1 MTVQHP
7 YIPATNAE
15 EQEMLQAMGL
25 DSFEELLVMIPEGLR
40 LQESLGLEPGL
51 SEYEVARELEL
62 LSSRNR
68 PAGAGISFLGGGAY
82 DHYTPEVIKAIAM
95 RSEFYTAYTP
105 YQAEVS
111 QGTLQAMWEFQSMV
125 AALSGMDVANAS
137 LYDGATAAAE
147 AALMAIAI
155 TGRRR
160 ILVPDTVYPSTVE
173 VIKTYLQ
180 NRDSDVVIVG
190 SRNGRLDHDDLTAKA
205 DGAAALLLQS
215 PNRLGLVEDW
225 AAARQTL
232 ADRQTLL
239 IASADPLTLG
249 LLESPGAAGADIFIG
264 EGQSLGIPL
273 SFGGPYL
280 GLMATRTKHVRKL
293 PGRIIG
299 RTTDLDGR
307 PGYVMVLR
315 TREQDIRRER
325 ATSNICTN
333 QGLLALWAAIYMALI
348 GKKGL
353 LDIGRLCFDKSQ
365 YLGREIAAL
374 RGYELPFGFG
384 YVKEL
389 LVRTP
394 VDATRLAERAAE
406 EGLFLGIAEWAGEG
420 LLQLAVTEK
429 RTREDLDRL
438 VAFLKQAIA

>member
-7 YIPATNAE
+7 YIPATDAE

-25 DSFEELLVMIPEGLR
+25 DSFEELLAMIPEGLR
-40 LQESLGLEPGL
+40 LRESLGLEPGL

-62 LSSRNR
+62 LGSRNR

-82 DHYTPEVIKAIAM
+82 DHYIPEVIKAIAM

-147 AALMAIAI
+147 AALMAVAI
-155 TGRRR
+155 TGRSR
-160 ILVPDTVYPSTVE
+160 ILVPDTVYPATVE
-173 VIKTYLQ
+173 VIETYLQ
-180 NRDSDVVIVG
+180 NRDAEVVTVT
-190 SRNGRLDHDDLTAKA
+190 SRDGLLDHDDLSAKA
-205 DGAAALLLQS
+205 GSAAALLLQS

-280 GLMATRTKHVRKL
+280 GLMATRTAHIRKL

-374 RGYELPFGFG
+374 AGYELPFGFG
-384 YVKEL
+384 YAKEL

-394 VDATRLAERAAE
+394 VAAERLAERAAG
-406 EGLFLGIAEWAGEG
+406 EGLFLGITEWAGET

-429 RTREDLDRL
+429 RTRADLDRL
-438 VAFLKQAIA
+438 VAFLKQAPA

>member
-190 SRNGRLDHDDLTAKA
+190 AGTAA
-205 DGAAALLLQS
+205 
-215 PNRLGLVEDW
+215 W
-225 AAARQTL
+225 IMT
-232 ADRQTLL
+232 
-239 IASADPLTLG
+239 I
-249 LLESPGAAGADIFIG
+249 
-264 EGQSLGIPL
+264 
-273 SFGGPYL
+273 
-280 GLMATRTKHVRKL
+280 
-293 PGRIIG
+293 
-299 RTTDLDGR
+299 
-307 PGYVMVLR
+307 
-315 TREQDIRRER
+315 
-325 ATSNICTN
+325 
-333 QGLLALWAAIYMALI
+333 
-348 GKKGL
+348 
-353 LDIGRLCFDKSQ
+353 
-365 YLGREIAAL
+365 
-374 RGYELPFGFG
+374 
-384 YVKEL
+384 
-389 LVRTP
+389 
-394 VDATRLAERAAE
+394 
-406 EGLFLGIAEWAGEG
+406 
-420 LLQLAVTEK
+420 
-429 RTREDLDRL
+429 
-438 VAFLKQAIA
+438 